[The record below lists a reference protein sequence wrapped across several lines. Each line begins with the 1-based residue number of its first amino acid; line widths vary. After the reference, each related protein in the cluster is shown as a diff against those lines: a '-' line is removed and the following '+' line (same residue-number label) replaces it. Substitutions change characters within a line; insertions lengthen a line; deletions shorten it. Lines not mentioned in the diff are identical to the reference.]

1 MKFWSFSFKSI
12 HTNIAI
18 AFSCLILCTTAILS
32 YNSYRLSADA
42 VTKNS
47 LEYTTEL
54 IEQVNTNIQTYIGNM
69 ESISALALSNGD
81 LLRYLSLNDPN
92 TNEGIALERQLG
104 NYFRSI
110 VGSRNDIASILFV
123 GSNGRALSDRASG
136 QLKSYGELTDQEWF
150 KEAQLTQGRVA
161 ISSSHVQH
169 VFRNEYPWVVSIS
182 RQLTGHAED
191 SRSGVLLVD
200 LNYNLIN
207 DLCKQIRLG
216 KRGYVFILDPAGD
229 LIYHP
234 QQQIIYTRLKSE
246 NIPMILSSQDSSIV
260 IGEGSERKMYTIRTT
275 SFGWK
280 IVGVTYLD
288 ELVSNKREI
297 QFSSA
302 LWGFVCLIIALAISI
317 LLSFTLTKPIK
328 KLDAHMKQVEKGD
341 FNIRAAIE
349 STNEIGKLARTF
361 NLMIGKIKDLMNQ
374 IVQEQE
380 TKRISELKALQA
392 QIQPHFLYNTLDSI
406 IWMAEMS
413 KMEEVVK
420 MTSAL
425 SKLLRSSISKGEE
438 LVPISVELEH
448 IRNYLTIQNIRYR
461 NKFSYTIDVDPSIL
475 DCKIL
480 KIVLQ
485 PLVENAIYHGI
496 KHKADTGHI
505 HITGQQENGV
515 VILKVIDDGIGM
527 EPEKVKSLLSNVN
540 LTEAGKGV
548 GLHNV
553 YQRVQLYF
561 GDPYGLEFESE
572 QEEGTTAIL
581 RIPAIMEGGDKQ

>member
-81 LLRYLSLNDPN
+81 LLRYLSLYDPN

-110 VGSRNDIASILFV
+110 VASRNDIASILFV
-123 GSNGRALSDRASG
+123 GSNGRAVSDRASG
-136 QLKSYGELTDQEWF
+136 KLKSYGELTEQEWF
-150 KEAQLTQGRVA
+150 KEAELAQGRVA

-169 VFRNEYPWVVSIS
+169 VFRNEYTWVVSIS
-182 RQLTGHAED
+182 RQLMGNAGDGRT
-191 SRSGVLLVD
+191 GVLLVD

-216 KRGYVFILDPAGD
+216 QRGYIFILDPAGD

-234 QQQIIYTRLKSE
+234 QQQIIYTQLKSE
-246 NIPMILSSQDSSIV
+246 NIPMILSSQDSSII

-374 IVQEQE
+374 IVYEQE

-413 KMEEVVK
+413 KMEDVVK

-475 DCKIL
+475 SCKIL

-496 KHKADTGHI
+496 KHKVDTGHI
-505 HITGQQENGV
+505 RITGQQSNGV

-527 EPEKVKSLLSNVN
+527 ESEKVKTLLSNVN
-540 LTEAGKGV
+540 LTEGGKGV

-553 YQRVQLYF
+553 NQRVQLYF

-581 RIPAIMEGGDKQ
+581 RIPAIWEGEDGQ